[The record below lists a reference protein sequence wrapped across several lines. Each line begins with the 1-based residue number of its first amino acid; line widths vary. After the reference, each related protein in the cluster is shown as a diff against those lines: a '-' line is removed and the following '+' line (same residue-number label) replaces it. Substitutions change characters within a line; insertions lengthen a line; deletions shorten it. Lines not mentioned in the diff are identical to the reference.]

1 MAVQLLTVSDYAR
14 HRGCD
19 EKAVRKAIAENRI
32 TAIADAN
39 GKRRIDPT
47 VADIQWA
54 KNTRA
59 RADSSRVVAALA
71 SEVSAAPV
79 AGFMAAAES
88 PVAGQSSADGQ
99 PGYSDFRARTEK
111 ATAERAERD
120 NMREA
125 GKLAYTADVKRG
137 IHDSYR
143 ALRDATMAVAQRAA
157 PRCIGLGDARDI
169 ERVISDELRKAFEGW
184 EERMLA
190 LLPVEDVK

>member
-1 MAVQLLTVSDYAR
+1 MAVQLLSVSDYAR

-19 EKAVRKAIAENRI
+19 EKAVRKAITENRI
-32 TAIADAN
+32 TAITDAN
-39 GKRRIDPT
+39 GKRRIDPD

-59 RADSSRVVAALA
+59 RADSSRAVAAPA
-71 SEVSAAPV
+71 AVVNAAPGAV
-79 AGFMAAAES
+79 FMAPAETAAPEQ
-88 PVAGQSSADGQ
+88 AQADGQ
-99 PGYSDFRARTEK
+99 PGYSDYRARTEK

-137 IHDSYR
+137 IYDSFR

-190 LLPVEDVK
+190 MLPEEESK